1 MTPEMKKTL
10 LTRKFSSIEYM
21 QELEHYMEQA
31 IQGLIDALDYFDQH
45 CQHIDMSTWQ
55 PAEKPEAWRDRAL
68 PNFNRILS
76 STRKAIVYA
85 KQGDL
90 SYIEG
95 VTGSMQGLSKDM
107 DVLSDRWVDYIPK
120 DVAYAHGIPM
130 GKARKIASN
139 IWRTVGEYWKSPES
153 VLKETITGP
162 IDEQD
167 LLRYLQPGEQV

>member
-1 MTPEMKKTL
+1 MAPEMKKKL

-68 PNFNRILS
+68 PNFKGILFS
-76 STRKAIVYA
+76 IREGIDNAKIGKTSTIRAA
-85 KQGDL
+85 
-90 SYIEG
+90 
-95 VTGSMQGLSKDM
+95 TGSMQGLSKDM
-107 DVLSDRWVDYIPK
+107 DVLGERWWRCIPQP
-120 DVAYAHGIPM
+120 VAYAHGVPL
-130 GKARKIASN
+130 GRAEQIASN
-139 IWRTVGEYWKSPES
+139 IWHTVGEYFEDG
-153 VLKETITGP
+153 EIADEEITGP

>member
-1 MTPEMKKTL
+1 MTPEMKITL

-31 IQGLIDALDYFDQH
+31 IQGLIDALKYFDEH

-76 STRKAIVYA
+76 STRKAIDYA

-139 IWRTVGEYWKSPES
+139 IWHTVGEYFEDGEI
-153 VLKETITGP
+153 VDEEITGL